1 MAARL
6 YYLFTNIMAMF
17 RRKKTEKPEALPEE
31 KQQEDLQPH
40 DAQPEGDQNLPAD
53 ESEETEEAE
62 KREPEADEAEA
73 DKAEAEAD
81 KAEAETE
88 KAEADKAE
96 HEADKVD
103 AETETEAVGPL
114 GLDRDSEAAGFGS
127 GLTEEDFAKAEELGE
142 LICRDRMAG
151 SYSVQSRNAL
161 LKAVSYERMLEEADA
176 AGELRGRNA
185 SIDELTDLMLDSDGV
200 PHASGCGA
208 GAKPK
213 VSTIFD
219 LAREA

>member
-1 MAARL
+1 
-6 YYLFTNIMAMF
+6 MF

-40 DAQPEGDQNLPAD
+40 DAQPEEDQNLPAD

-96 HEADKVD
+96 HEADKAEHEADKVD
-103 AETETEAVGPL
+103 AETETEGVGPL

>member
-1 MAARL
+1 
-6 YYLFTNIMAMF
+6 MAMF

-88 KAEADKAE
+88 KA
-96 HEADKVD
+96 EADKVD

>member
-1 MAARL
+1 
-6 YYLFTNIMAMF
+6 MF

-40 DAQPEGDQNLPAD
+40 DAQPEEDQNLPAD

-103 AETETEAVGPL
+103 AETETEGVGPL

>member
-1 MAARL
+1 
-6 YYLFTNIMAMF
+6 MF

-53 ESEETEEAE
+53 ESEDTEEAE

-73 DKAEAEAD
+73 DKTEAEAD

>member
-1 MAARL
+1 
-6 YYLFTNIMAMF
+6 MF

-40 DAQPEGDQNLPAD
+40 DAQPEEDQNLPAD

-62 KREPEADEAEA
+62 KIEPEADEAEA
-73 DKAEAEAD
+73 DKAEA
-81 KAEAETE
+81 
-88 KAEADKAE
+88 
-96 HEADKVD
+96 EADKVD

>member
-1 MAARL
+1 
-6 YYLFTNIMAMF
+6 MF

-31 KQQEDLQPH
+31 KQQEDLQSH

-103 AETETEAVGPL
+103 AETETEAVGRL

>member
-1 MAARL
+1 
-6 YYLFTNIMAMF
+6 MF

-40 DAQPEGDQNLPAD
+40 DAQPEEDQNLPAD

-219 LAREA
+219 LAREG

>member
-1 MAARL
+1 
-6 YYLFTNIMAMF
+6 MF

-53 ESEETEEAE
+53 ESEETEETE

>member
-1 MAARL
+1 
-6 YYLFTNIMAMF
+6 MF

-31 KQQEDLQPH
+31 KQQEDLQSH
-40 DAQPEGDQNLPAD
+40 DAQPEGAQNLPAD

-62 KREPEADEAEA
+62 KRKPEADEAEA

>member
-1 MAARL
+1 
-6 YYLFTNIMAMF
+6 MAMF

-40 DAQPEGDQNLPAD
+40 DAQPEEDQNLPAD

-73 DKAEAEAD
+73 DKAE
-81 KAEAETE
+81 
-88 KAEADKAE
+88 AEADKAE

>member
-1 MAARL
+1 
-6 YYLFTNIMAMF
+6 MF

-31 KQQEDLQPH
+31 KQQEDLQSH

-103 AETETEAVGPL
+103 AETEAVGPL